1 MKLLGLPLDGNVND
15 TPHIKLTRAAFGAA
29 YGLLGGTAFVTTAT
43 FVDIL
48 LNTDLP
54 LAMDFNLLA
63 VRWLLIAFGLALV
76 GALTLWWNEIWS
88 GLGSGA
94 MTAGFLALASA
105 LYASNVSIN
114 MKLVVLVF
122 ALVPIAIVCLP
133 IAWILRWLVVKH
145 WQFTDL
151 NRSFIFK
158 AGLIAIVLALG
169 AGPGYFM
176 KMSPRA
182 LISTRYVHTLLQTT
196 ADEKNPIHA
205 IQGVPDHADMAYKL
219 YQKKSDSSTE
229 GFDIRAEYDDGYE
242 IKCTIV
248 LYPGMDP
255 YLESCQSAP

>member
-1 MKLLGLPLDGNVND
+1 MKLLGLPMDSNVND
-15 TPHIKLTRAAFGAA
+15 TPHVKLTRAAFGAA
-29 YGLLGGTAFVTTAT
+29 YGLLGGTAFAITAT

-48 LNTDLP
+48 LNPNLP
-54 LAMDFNLLA
+54 LAMDWALLT
-63 VRWLLIAFGLALV
+63 VRWPLIALGLALV
-76 GALTLWWNEIWS
+76 GAVTSWWSETWS

-105 LYASNVSIN
+105 LYLSNVSIN

-133 IAWILRWLVVKH
+133 IAWILRWLVVKRG
-145 WQFTDL
+145 QVTDL

-158 AGLIAIVLALG
+158 AGLFLIIIALG

-182 LISTRYVHTLLQTT
+182 LISTRYVHNLLQTT
-196 ADEKNPIHA
+196 TEEKNPIHA
-205 IQGVPDHADMAYKL
+205 VQGVPEHADMAYKL
-219 YQKKSDSSTE
+219 YQQKSDFSTE

-248 LYPGMDP
+248 LYPGRDP
-255 YLESCQSAP
+255 YLASCKPLP